1 MAETGNSSCRRS
13 KKARAGQENA
23 LPLPKASQ
31 VAPMTYREVILYG
44 DSTGVRAA
52 LHLAGELSNNEN
64 IELHQSPFAA

>member
-1 MAETGNSSCRRS
+1 V
-13 KKARAGQENA
+13 
-23 LPLPKASQ
+23 PKASQ

-44 DSTGVRAA
+44 DSTGARAA